1 MSDGDI
7 SQPLMHDDDV
17 GQWIGDD
24 SAKDSPCCRYF
35 VGLLCAVACIAPLE
49 CVISWIAGVGHGKIL
64 CAAAFGVP
72 IIACCILCFP
82 ISYDGEALES
92 SGCCCGFRLND
103 AEFGINNYF
112 QRLGTF
118 AKAASSSGFGD
129 DGTVAKFR
137 VKLRGWFEDQ
147 TDGDPNIGTKF
158 GANTQMVYSWSDCK
172 QRMTSMGDR
181 ISQQTLKR
189 ENELALVV
197 LNNSM
202 GKFGL
207 GTNNIGVPII
217 ACCILCFPISYD
229 GEALESS
236 GCCCGFRLN
245 GAEFGISNYFNRLTT
260 FAKAASS
267 SGFSD
272 DGKVAKFRVKLRRWF
287 DDQTDGDPNLG
298 IKFGGN
304 TQMVYSWSDCK
315 QRMTAMGSRISQ
327 QTLKRENELALVVL
341 NNSMGKFGL
350 GTSNKAHSIV
360 RPYLAHLFDCAE
372 GEGWTFQRL
381 QSQFEDFSANIEE
394 ENELALVVL
403 NNSMGKFGLGTNNK
417 AHSISR
423 PYLANMFDCAEGVGW
438 TKEGLQTQFEDLF
451 ADLDILDHNLV
462 TRNVFD
468 VVAPS
473 KSKTIVTQ
481 MVLKILHRIALDMDI
496 NDEEAK
502 ELTAMQTTDLLPMA
516 CPLRIAKTFFM
527 TACLEQ
533 PVRQQESKWCA
544 RYKRAIQ
551 AKWPVM
557 AFHGG
562 RPWNEASLNVTASA
576 FLDAMLQ
583 AGGRSVPL
591 AIDLVMGYMLSKN
604 KPPCL
609 NGVDFTNETNIK
621 ALLFE
626 AMRYH
631 PPVTTVPLWTRD
643 TPDSEEWIHE
653 CICLD
658 RALADAEVFPQPDV
672 FDISRPNNEECS
684 MAWADPALVNNDK
697 AHPDSHACPGQQLSI
712 NMVIA
717 FVKAYQAAGQWDYDD
732 NINFNYYGTSKGFKC
747 KKSSSP

>member
-64 CAAAFGVP
+64 CAAAF
-72 IIACCILCFP
+72 
-82 ISYDGEALES
+82 
-92 SGCCCGFRLND
+92 
-103 AEFGINNYF
+103 
-112 QRLGTF
+112 
-118 AKAASSSGFGD
+118 
-129 DGTVAKFR
+129 
-137 VKLRGWFEDQ
+137 
-147 TDGDPNIGTKF
+147 
-158 GANTQMVYSWSDCK
+158 
-172 QRMTSMGDR
+172 
-181 ISQQTLKR
+181 
-189 ENELALVV
+189 
-197 LNNSM
+197 
-202 GKFGL
+202 
-207 GTNNIGVPII
+207 GVPII

-381 QSQFEDFSANIEE
+381 QSQFEGF
-394 ENELALVVL
+394 
-403 NNSMGKFGLGTNNK
+403 
-417 AHSISR
+417 
-423 PYLANMFDCAEGVGW
+423 
-438 TKEGLQTQFEDLF
+438 F

-481 MVLKILHRIALDMDI
+481 MVLKILHRIAVGMDI

-502 ELTAMQTTDLLPMA
+502 ELAAMQTTDLLPMA
-516 CPLRIAKTFFM
+516 CPLQCAKTFFM
-527 TACLEQ
+527 TACLTN